1 MSVSLIASHTPTKA
15 VLALAV
21 AGLFVGTPVWAQ
33 DVAAP
38 VNAKTTK
45 APKAVVA
52 PKGKKTATPTPTVAV
67 SSGVKLTDI
76 VVQGL
81 QRSDPSTVFGFLP
94 VKVGD
99 NFSADRAQEVIKAL
113 YASGLYEDVSVG
125 LEGSVLQVK
134 LAERAVMS
142 DLTIKGMKQFDKK
155 EIASGLKNYGFAQG
169 YPYNPALLEK
179 VKSEIK
185 AMYTDAGL
193 VNAKI
198 TSEVKEADRKQ
209 VAVTITVDEGKYQK
223 VRHINLEGNK
233 AVSSFRIRSIMDL
246 NTNGIMSWYSK
257 DSRFAPER
265 LNTDL
270 ELIKSYYYDHGYMDF
285 DFSKVET
292 PASAKGDGVDVSLG
306 LNEGVQYRVSSIK
319 LDGDTK
325 GTPRAD
331 VEKLVKYKAG
341 RVYSRTEMSAIASA
355 VSRRLSNDGY
365 ALAKVNVVPTTH
377 KDTRTVDVA
386 ITVDP
391 AERVYVRHI
400 NITGNSRTKDNV
412 IRREVR
418 QMESSIYNAENV
430 QGSRDRIDRLGYFS
444 EATVETIPVAG
455 TNNQVDVNYV
465 VKEVPT
471 GTMKLGLGYSTSDK
485 VSLTG
490 SISENNFMGSG
501 NSLGLDVDTSK
512 STRNLTVTTR
522 NPYVT
527 NYGMSRDLSVYYRK
541 YDGTKLSTANAKY
554 TTLGLN
560 LNYGVPISEHHK
572 VFLGIN
578 PEHNNIVL
586 VDGTSPASYSAYT
599 KGHGTSF
606 TTYALTAG
614 WSYDTRN
621 SGTAPTSGMYQ
632 RLNLEVAPF
641 GDIQYY
647 KGTYQLQKFV
657 PLSKYFTLALNT
669 QFDYGAGY
677 GKSKNAFPFFKNLY
691 AGGIGSVRGYDTS
704 TIGPT
709 DNKDNRLGGSKRF
722 VTNLEFQFPFP
733 GLTKSKDVRMFVFAD
748 AGGLWADSNPVDI
761 SGVPTGKDATCDYS
775 KITVSGCN
783 GLRYS
788 YGLGLTWN
796 SPIGPLKFSYGLPIN
811 KKASDKAQRF
821 QFQMGTSF

>member
-1 MSVSLIASHTPTKA
+1 MSVSHIVSHSPKKA
-15 VLALAV
+15 ALALAV
-21 AGLFVGTPVWAQ
+21 TGLFIASPAWAESAAVVASPV
-33 DVAAP
+33 
-38 VNAKTTK
+38 KTTK
-45 APKAVVA
+45 VSKNKKKAAVPTAVVA
-52 PKGKKTATPTPTVAV
+52 PVA
-67 SSGVKLTDI
+67 STVKLTDI
-76 VVQGL
+76 LVQGL

-125 LEGSVLQVK
+125 LDGSVLQIK
-134 LAERAVMS
+134 LLERAVMS
-142 DLTIKGMKQFDKK
+142 DITIKGMKNFDKK
-155 EIASGLKNYGFAQG
+155 EIANGLKNYGFAQG
-169 YPYNPALLEK
+169 YPYNPTLLEK

-193 VNAKI
+193 VEAKV
-198 TSEVKEADRKQ
+198 TSEVKDTDRKQ
-209 VAVTITVDEGKYQK
+209 VAVTINVDEGGYQK
-223 VRHINLEGNK
+223 IKHIQIEGNK
-233 AVSSFRIRSIMDL
+233 AVSSFRIRSIMEL

-270 ELIKSYYYDHGYMDF
+270 ELIKAYYYDHGYIDF
-285 DFSKVET
+285 EFSKVET
-292 PASAKGDGVDVSLG
+292 PQSTTAKGIDIKLAV
-306 LNEGVQYRVSSIK
+306 NEGVQYRVSSIK
-319 LDGDTK
+319 LVGDTK
-325 GTPRAD
+325 GTPRAEI
-331 VEKLVKYKAG
+331 EKLVKYKAN
-341 RVYSRTEMSAIASA
+341 RVYSRTEMSAIANA
-355 VSRRLSNDGY
+355 VTRRLSNDGY
-365 ALAKVNVVPTTH
+365 ALSKVNVVPTTH
-377 KDTRTVDVA
+377 KDTKTVDVA

-391 AERVYVRHI
+391 AERVYVRHVNI
-400 NITGNSRTKDNV
+400 NGNSRTKDDV

-430 QGSRDRIDRLGYFS
+430 QNSRDRIDRLGYFS
-444 EATVETIPVAG
+444 EAFVETVPVAG
-455 TNNQVDVNYV
+455 TNNQVDVNYS

-471 GTMKLGLGYSTSDK
+471 GSMKLGLGYSTTDK

-512 STRNLTVTTR
+512 STRNLTLTTR

-527 NYGMSRDLSVYYRK
+527 NYGVSRDLSVYYRK

-554 TTLGLN
+554 TAIGVN
-560 LNYGVPISEHHK
+560 LSFGVPISEHHK
-572 VFLGIN
+572 VFLGMN
-578 PEHNNIVL
+578 PENNNITL
-586 VDGTSPASYSAYT
+586 VDGSSPASYLKYISDAN
-599 KGHGTSF
+599 KHSF

-632 RLNLEVAPF
+632 RLNLEIAPF
-641 GDIQYY
+641 GDINYY

-677 GKSKNAFPFFKNLY
+677 GKNKGAFPFFKNLY
-691 AGGIGSVRGYDTS
+691 AGGLGTVRGYDTS
-704 TIGPT
+704 TVGPT
-709 DNKDNRLGGSKRF
+709 DDKGNRLGGSKRL
-722 VTNLEFQFPFP
+722 VANAEFQFPFP
-733 GLTKSKDVRMFVFAD
+733 GLAKSKDVRLFVFTD
-748 AGGLWADSNPVDI
+748 AAGLWADGEKI
-761 SGVPTGKDATCDYS
+761 KLSGDTG
-775 KITVSGCN
+775 V
-783 GLRYS
+783 RYS
-788 YGLGLTWN
+788 YGLGMTWN

-811 KKASDKAQRF
+811 KKSTDKAQRF